1 MELEFRVTGGIISGL
16 KYIQVAKRAGLQVD
30 KMEEMVGSYGPSQAP
45 VVKRFAAEE
54 APSGKEPSPQG
65 VRPFSQASADS
76 LGPLDPLLL
85 QACLQEVPTR
95 CARAVWTTM
104 ARKLERHE
112 VAPASTER

>member
-65 VRPFSQASADS
+65 VRPFSQASADP

-104 ARKLERHE
+104 ARKLDRHE